1 MNILNRALVILLT
14 LAALA
19 LITVVSAAPVEM
31 ANLAAAWLVNLAS
44 WANLLL
50 PFGRIIVAGIGF
62 GLALVLLFWLW
73 LEIRTPNYRTVRVVK
88 AQGSQ
93 AEVSVRTLAERLEYA
108 VDSLPDVLKADAR
121 LRSYRRN
128 VQVTMQ
134 VEIRPGIEV
143 ASKVDEIG
151 AAIRTVVEDTMG
163 LALRGRPKVRVEAV
177 RFPKEAFDEP
187 EERAPVAEPAPAL
200 PLDAPA
206 TPADVAPEA
215 AALPEERKSR
225 RKRRG

>member
-19 LITVVSAAPVEM
+19 LVTVVSAAPVDM
-31 ANLAAAWLVNLAS
+31 TNLAATWLVNLAS

-62 GLALVLLFWLW
+62 GLALALLFWLW

-88 AQGSQ
+88 ARGSQ
-93 AEVSVRTLAERLEYA
+93 AEIAVKTLAERLEYA

-128 VQVTMQ
+128 VQVTMR
-134 VEIRPGIEV
+134 VEIKPDIEV
-143 ASKVDEIG
+143 AGKVDEIG
-151 AAIRTVVEDTMG
+151 AAIRAVVEDTMG
-163 LALRGRPKVRVEAV
+163 LALRGRPKVHVEAV
-177 RFPKEAFDEP
+177 RFPKEAFEEP
-187 EERAPVAEPAPAL
+187 EVFAPTPEPAPAL
-200 PLDAPA
+200 PLAPVAAPA
-206 TPADVAPEA
+206 EFAPEA
-215 AALPEERKSR
+215 TAPPEERKSR
-225 RKRRG
+225 RKTRG